1 MMRRVLVTGA
11 GTGLGKAIAIELC
24 KNDFEVVLH
33 YRSSKSGIEDA
44 LSRINELGKKAT
56 SLCFDITNR
65 EQCKQILEQDIEQN
79 GSYYGIVCNA
89 GITKDAAF
97 PMMTDD
103 DWDSVVRTNIDGFYN
118 VVKPCIMPMIA
129 AHEGGRIIA
138 ISSVSG
144 IMGNRGQVNYSASK
158 AALIGAVKALA
169 LEVAKRNIT
178 VNAVAPGLID
188 TQMTKLDETVKK
200 EILKMIPLKRMG
212 KPQDVADTVAFLM
225 SDKANYITRQ
235 VISVNGGLL

>member
-1 MMRRVLVTGA
+1 MRRVLVTGA

-188 TQMTKLDETVKK
+188 TQMTELDETVKK
-200 EILKMIPLKRMG
+200 EILKMIPLKRKG
-212 KPQDVADTVAFLM
+212 RHQDVADTVAFLM

>member
-33 YRSSKSGIEDA
+33 YRSSKSGIEGA

-79 GSYYGIVCNA
+79 GSYFGIVCNA

>member
-1 MMRRVLVTGA
+1 MRRVLVTGA

-65 EQCKQILEQDIEQN
+65 EQCKQILELDIEQN
-79 GSYYGIVCNA
+79 GSYFGIVCNA

>member
-1 MMRRVLVTGA
+1 MKRVLVTGA

-79 GSYYGIVCNA
+79 GSYFGIVCNA

-103 DWDSVVRTNIDGFYN
+103 DWDSVVKTNIDGFYN

>member
-65 EQCKQILEQDIEQN
+65 EQCKQILEHDIEQN
-79 GSYYGIVCNA
+79 GSYFGIVCNA

>member
-1 MMRRVLVTGA
+1 MRRVLVTGA

-188 TQMTKLDETVKK
+188 TQMTELDETVKK

>member
-1 MMRRVLVTGA
+1 MKRVLVTGA

-56 SLCFDITNR
+56 SICFDITDR
-65 EQCKQILEQDIEQN
+65 AQCKQILEQDIEQN

-103 DWDSVVRTNIDGFYN
+103 DWDSVVKTNIDGFYN

-188 TQMTKLDETVKK
+188 TQMTELDETVKK

>member
-1 MMRRVLVTGA
+1 MRRVLVTGA

-44 LSRINELGKKAT
+44 LSRINELGQKAT

-79 GSYYGIVCNA
+79 GSYFGIVCNA

>member
-1 MMRRVLVTGA
+1 MKRVLVTGA

-56 SLCFDITNR
+56 SLCFDITDR
-65 EQCKQILEQDIEQN
+65 SQCKQILEQDIEQN

-188 TQMTKLDETVKK
+188 TQMTELDETVKK

>member
-1 MMRRVLVTGA
+1 MMIRLLDTGA
-11 GTGLGKAIAIELC
+11 GTGLGKAISIQLC
-24 KNDFEVVLH
+24 KKDFEVVLH
-33 YRSSKSGIEDA
+33 YSSSNSGIEDA

-79 GSYYGIVCNA
+79 GSYCGSVCNA

>member
-1 MMRRVLVTGA
+1 MKRVLVTGA

-56 SLCFDITNR
+56 SLCFDITDR
-65 EQCKQILEQDIEQN
+65 AQCKQILEQDIEQN
-79 GSYYGIVCNA
+79 GSYFGIVCNA

-188 TQMTKLDETVKK
+188 TQMTELDETVKK

>member
-1 MMRRVLVTGA
+1 MRRVLVTGA

-56 SLCFDITNR
+56 SICFDITNR

-79 GSYYGIVCNA
+79 GSYFGIVCNA

>member
-1 MMRRVLVTGA
+1 MRRVLVTGA

-44 LSRINELGKKAT
+44 LSRINEIGKKAT

-188 TQMTKLDETVKK
+188 TQMTELDETVKK

>member
-1 MMRRVLVTGA
+1 MRRVLVTGA

-65 EQCKQILEQDIEQN
+65 EQCKQILEQNIEQN
-79 GSYYGIVCNA
+79 GSYFGIVCNA

>member
-1 MMRRVLVTGA
+1 MRRVLVTGA

-79 GSYYGIVCNA
+79 GSYFGIVCNA

-188 TQMTKLDETVKK
+188 TQMTELDETVKK

>member
-1 MMRRVLVTGA
+1 MRRVLVTGA

-79 GSYYGIVCNA
+79 GSYFGIVCNA

-144 IMGNRGQVNYSASK
+144 IIGNRGQVNYSASK

>member
-1 MMRRVLVTGA
+1 MKRVLVTGA

-56 SLCFDITNR
+56 SLCFDITDR
-65 EQCKQILEQDIEQN
+65 AQCKQILEQDIEQN
-79 GSYYGIVCNA
+79 GSYFGIICNA

>member
-79 GSYYGIVCNA
+79 GSYFGIVCNA

-188 TQMTKLDETVKK
+188 TQMTELDETVKK

>member
-1 MMRRVLVTGA
+1 MKRVLVTGA

-56 SLCFDITNR
+56 SLCFDITDR
-65 EQCKQILEQDIEQN
+65 AQCKQILEQDIEQN

-103 DWDSVVRTNIDGFYN
+103 DWDSVVKTNIDGFYN

-200 EILKMIPLKRMG
+200 EILKIIPLKRMG

>member
-65 EQCKQILEQDIEQN
+65 AQCKQILEQDIEQN

-188 TQMTKLDETVKK
+188 TQMTELDETVKK

>member
-56 SLCFDITNR
+56 SLCFDITDR
-65 EQCKQILEQDIEQN
+65 AQCKQILEQDIEQN

-118 VVKPCIMPMIA
+118 VVNPCIMPMIA
-129 AHEGGRIIA
+129 EHEGGRIIA

>member
-1 MMRRVLVTGA
+1 MKRVLVTGA

-56 SLCFDITNR
+56 SLCFDITDR
-65 EQCKQILEQDIEQN
+65 VQCKQILEQDIEQN

-188 TQMTKLDETVKK
+188 TQMTELDETVKK

>member
-1 MMRRVLVTGA
+1 MKRVLVTGA

-44 LSRINELGKKAT
+44 LSRINELAKKAT
-56 SLCFDITNR
+56 SLCFDITDR
-65 EQCKQILEQDIEQN
+65 AQCKQILEQDIEQN

-188 TQMTKLDETVKK
+188 TQMTELDETVKK

>member
-1 MMRRVLVTGA
+1 MKRVLVTGA

-24 KNDFEVVLH
+24 KNHFEVVLH

>member
-1 MMRRVLVTGA
+1 MRRVLVTGA

-56 SLCFDITNR
+56 SLCFDITDR
-65 EQCKQILEQDIEQN
+65 AQCKQILEQDIEQN

>member
-1 MMRRVLVTGA
+1 MRRVLVTGA

-79 GSYYGIVCNA
+79 GSYFGIVCNA

-188 TQMTKLDETVKK
+188 TQMTQLDETVKK

>member
-1 MMRRVLVTGA
+1 MRRVLVTGA

-24 KNDFEVVLH
+24 KNDIEVVLH

-44 LSRINELGKKAT
+44 LSRINELGKKAA
-56 SLCFDITNR
+56 SLCFDITDR
-65 EQCKQILEQDIEQN
+65 AQCKQILEQDIEQN

>member
-1 MMRRVLVTGA
+1 MRRVLVTGA

-79 GSYYGIVCNA
+79 GSYFGIVCNA

-188 TQMTKLDETVKK
+188 TQMTELDETVKK

-235 VISVNGGLL
+235 VSSVNGGLL

>member
-1 MMRRVLVTGA
+1 MKRVLVTGA

-79 GSYYGIVCNA
+79 GSYFGIVCNA

>member
-1 MMRRVLVTGA
+1 MKRVLVTGA

-56 SLCFDITNR
+56 SLCFDITDR
-65 EQCKQILEQDIEQN
+65 AQCKQILEQDIEQN

-103 DWDSVVRTNIDGFYN
+103 DWDSVVKTNIDGFYN

>member
-1 MMRRVLVTGA
+1 
-11 GTGLGKAIAIELC
+11 
-24 KNDFEVVLH
+24 
-33 YRSSKSGIEDA
+33 
-44 LSRINELGKKAT
+44 
-56 SLCFDITNR
+56 
-65 EQCKQILEQDIEQN
+65 
-79 GSYYGIVCNA
+79 
-89 GITKDAAF
+89 
-97 PMMTDD
+97 MMTDD
-103 DWDSVVRTNIDGFYN
+103 DWDSVVRPNIDGFYN
-118 VVKPCIMPMIA
+118 VVTPCIMPMIA

-144 IMGNRGQVNYSASK
+144 ILGNRGQVNYSASK

-188 TQMTKLDETVKK
+188 TQMTELDETVKK

-212 KPQDVADTVAFLM
+212 KPQDVADTVAFFM

>member
-1 MMRRVLVTGA
+1 MRRVLVTGA

-44 LSRINELGKKAT
+44 LSRINELGKKAS

-89 GITKDAAF
+89 GTTKDAAF

>member
-1 MMRRVLVTGA
+1 MKRVLVTGA

-44 LSRINELGKKAT
+44 LSRINEIGKKAT
-56 SLCFDITNR
+56 SLCFDITDR
-65 EQCKQILEQDIEQN
+65 AQCKQILEQDIEQN

-188 TQMTKLDETVKK
+188 TQMTELDETVKK

>member
-188 TQMTKLDETVKK
+188 TQMTELDETVKK

-235 VISVNGGLL
+235 LISVNGGLL

>member
-1 MMRRVLVTGA
+1 MRRVLVTGA

-79 GSYYGIVCNA
+79 GSYFGIVCNA

-178 VNAVAPGLID
+178 VNAVARGLID
-188 TQMTKLDETVKK
+188 TQMTELDETVKK
-200 EILKMIPLKRMG
+200 EILEMIPLKRMG

>member
-1 MMRRVLVTGA
+1 MKRVLVTGA
-11 GTGLGKAIAIELC
+11 GTGLGKAIAIELS

-65 EQCKQILEQDIEQN
+65 AQCKEILEQDIEQN
-79 GSYYGIVCNA
+79 GSYFGIVCNA